1 MQEEWAEEWR
11 AELATVITMP
21 VTASVFARGL
31 RVSAAQFVLPCGRSR
46 PNAGRLRFAFLRP
59 RLDHRQLS
67 LRHADPQILL
77 AAFATEL
84 AAWVVLHL
92 PPREVASTLGFVL
105 LILTVRLFIAMT
117 RRSPHDLDP

>member
-1 MQEEWAEEWR
+1 LRTEPPE
-11 AELATVITMP
+11 
-21 VTASVFARGL
+21 RG
-31 RVSAAQFVLPCGRSR
+31 SAAIR
-46 PNAGRLRFAFLRP
+46 FLRP

-92 PPREVASTLGFVL
+92 APREVASTLGFVL

-117 RRSPHDLDP
+117 RLSPHDLDP